1 MGIALTLKQYL
12 QDHKIAY
19 EVMSHNKT
27 GCSSLTAEASH
38 VPGECLAKGV
48 ILRKDGGYMM
58 AILPASRH
66 VALAEVGHSL
76 DQPVGLASE
85 EEIAGLFPDC
95 EEGAVPAIAM
105 AYGLDGVVDDAF
117 DGLKDIYIE
126 GGDHRTLLHLK
137 GRQFRKLMKD
147 LPHARISC

>member
-12 QDHKIAY
+12 QDHKIVY